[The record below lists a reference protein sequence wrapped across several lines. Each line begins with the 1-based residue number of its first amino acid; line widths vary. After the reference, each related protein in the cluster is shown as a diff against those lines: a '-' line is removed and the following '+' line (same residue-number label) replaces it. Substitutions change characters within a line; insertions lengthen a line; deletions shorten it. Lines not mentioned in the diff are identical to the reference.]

1 MARNDIEAEINNS
14 LNREV
19 KLHGKIELNVNK
31 SGSFT
36 VGKLCVKGIIG
47 VTRPNVVIDGSFA

>member
-14 LNREV
+14 LNREI

-36 VGKLCVKGIIG
+36 SVSEAITYAWNEQSLFLVM
-47 VTRPNVVIDGSFA
+47 P

>member
-31 SGSFT
+31 SAVASVSEATPYTEERILFF
-36 VGKLCVKGIIG
+36 VM
-47 VTRPNVVIDGSFA
+47 P

>member
-1 MARNDIEAEINNS
+1 MARNDIEAQINNS

-31 SGSFT
+31 S
-36 VGKLCVKGIIG
+36 
-47 VTRPNVVIDGSFA
+47 VVASVNEAITMHGTNRVCSS